1 MRLVLIALLSYVS
14 AVFADYSIVFVHVGN
29 KVPKH
34 TDVAIS
40 QARLFNPHARI
51 ILLSSERALKRFRSL
66 AALENLEL
74 CAYDKLPKSS
84 VHQDYQNRCVETSPF
99 WRYTSERFLYL
110 WDLMKVYALENVF
123 HLENDN
129 MLYADL
135 ESLLPYFQ
143 EHYPGIGATFDNED
157 RCIPGFVW
165 IANGKAMEN
174 LADYFAKLATK
185 HLSDMAV
192 IGLYR
197 QEHSTSWID
206 SLPIIMPE
214 YISTYP
220 LRSPHNHVTDRPYA
234 YANQSKT
241 FHAIFDAA
249 AMGQFLGG
257 IDPKHA
263 NNQPGFI
270 NESCLFNPSLLEYQW
285 IVDEQGRSV
294 PYAIFQSHAYKIIN
308 LHIHSKR
315 LHEFTSLPLHEE
327 VY

>member
-1 MRLVLIALLSYVS
+1 MRALLIALLMCISTL
-14 AVFADYSIVFVHVGN
+14 FADYSIVFIHIGN
-29 KVPKH
+29 EVP
-34 TDVAIS
+34 TYADVAIS
-40 QARLFNPHARI
+40 QARLFNPHAKI
-51 ILLSSERALKRFRSL
+51 ILLSSENALQRFHSL
-66 AALENLEL
+66 AERENLQL
-74 CAYDKLPKSS
+74 CSYDTLPKTPI
-84 VHQDYQNRCVETSPF
+84 HQEYQDSCTETSPF

-110 WDLMKVYALENVF
+110 WDLMDAYSLENVF

-135 ESLLPYFQ
+135 EPLLSHFQ
-143 EHYPGIGATFDNED
+143 EHYPGIGATFDNDD

-165 IANGKAMEN
+165 VANGKVMQD
-174 LADYFAKLATK
+174 LAAYFTRLAST
-185 HLSDMAV
+185 HMNDMQV
-192 IGLYR
+192 IARYR
-197 QEHSTSWID
+197 NERLAPWID

-214 YISTYP
+214 YIFSHP
-220 LRSPHNHVTDRPYA
+220 LESPHHHITSRPLA
-234 YANQSKT
+234 YSNQAET

-257 IDPKHA
+257 IDPIHA

-294 PYAIFQSHAYKIIN
+294 PHAVFQGHSYKIIN

-315 LHEFTSLPLHEE
+315 LHEFKS
-327 VY
+327 